1 MRAGNT
7 KLRSLH
13 FLRHSFLEAHGR
25 ARGREMTRIIGCGN
39 LHRMDDGAG
48 VLVAER
54 LRQLGIPADVQSG
67 SAFELIES
75 WYKDEDVILVDA
87 VVTGSPV
94 GTVHVWTGKPL
105 KVPSNPQVSSH
116 GFGVAEAINLARI
129 LQLLPKTLTVYGIE
143 GKEFGIDES
152 VSPAVLK
159 SVESVA
165 QQIAQAIQQTEA
177 HNRQIS
183 SSRS

>member
-1 MRAGNT
+1 MN
-7 KLRSLH
+7 
-13 FLRHSFLEAHGR
+13 
-25 ARGREMTRIIGCGN
+25 TRIIGCGN
-39 LHRMDDGAG
+39 LHRMDDAAG

-54 LRQLGIPADVQSG
+54 LRQLGIPADVQPG
-67 SAFELIES
+67 SAFELVES

-94 GTVHVWTGKPL
+94 GTVHLWKGKPL
-105 KVPSNPQVSSH
+105 KIPSNPQVSSH

-129 LQLLPKTLTVYGIE
+129 LQLLPKTLSVYGIE
-143 GKEFGIDES
+143 GKIFGIGET
-152 VSPAVLK
+152 VSPEVRA
-159 SVESVA
+159 SVEQVA

-177 HNRQIS
+177 HNLQIS

>member
-1 MRAGNT
+1 
-7 KLRSLH
+7 
-13 FLRHSFLEAHGR
+13 
-25 ARGREMTRIIGCGN
+25 MTRIIGCGN
-39 LHRMDDGAG
+39 LHRMDDAAG

-54 LRQLGIPADVQSG
+54 LRELGIPAEIQSG
-67 SAFELIES
+67 GAFELVES

-94 GTVHVWTGKPL
+94 GAVHLWKGKPL

-143 GKEFGIDES
+143 GKEFGIGER
-152 VSPAVLK
+152 VSPAVLA
-159 SVESVA
+159 SVEQVT
-165 QQIAQAIQQTEA
+165 QQIAQAIQQAEA
-177 HNRQIS
+177 HNLQIS